1 METIGIKGIG
11 SELQGVGRLRDGRAA
26 FVPFSIPGEVVE
38 VEVER
43 DCGRY
48 VEARAVRIVE
58 PSPARVEPDCPTYGL
73 CGGCQARHMAYPE
86 SLVLKRQRVEDA
98 LKRLGGFEAP
108 DVRAT
113 IGIEDPLRARNKA
126 EYAIADGK
134 IGAFRLDSREIVPL
148 SDCLLQRPESAA
160 ALKRLSGV
168 NLEGLR
174 FAVTRVN
181 RAGELMLT
189 LSGDGDRPPFSA
201 FPGAKSLYYCKL
213 KPRPQHA
220 LDGECR
226 HVAGAERLEEVLL
239 GFRFSL
245 HPQSFFQ
252 VNVDQAERMYAI
264 ALDALELRGDETV
277 LDAYAGAGTITLAA
291 AQRAKAAVGVEIS
304 KPAVDDAKESARR
317 NGLSDRA
324 RFALGDAAVEI
335 PKLAKG
341 GARFDAAILDPPR
354 RGADARVLD
363 ELVRLSPARIAYISC
378 DPGTL
383 ARDLKKL
390 AEGGYALQ
398 WAQPVDMFAYTG
410 HVETVCLMSRVE
422 G

>member
-1 METIGIKGIG
+1 MEVVGITGIG

-38 VEVER
+38 VEIAR

-58 PSPARVEPDCPTYGL
+58 PSPARVEPDCPVYGL
-73 CGGCQARHMAYPE
+73 CGGCQARHMAYAE
-86 SLVLKRQRVEDA
+86 SLVWKRRRVEDA
-98 LKRLGGFEAP
+98 LRRLGGFENP
-108 DVRAT
+108 DVRPT
-113 IGIEDPLRARNKA
+113 IGVRDPLRARNKA
-126 EYAIADGK
+126 EYAIQDGV
-134 IGAFRLDSREIVPL
+134 IGAFRPGSREVVPL

-160 ALKRLSGV
+160 ALKQLSRM
-168 NLEGLR
+168 NLAGLR

-181 RAGELMLT
+181 RGGEMMLT
-189 LSGDGDRPPFSA
+189 LSGDGGRPPFSA
-201 FPGAKSLYYCKL
+201 FPGAKSLYCCKL
-213 KPRPQHA
+213 RPRPRHA

-226 HVAGAERLEEVLL
+226 HISGAERLEEALL
-239 GFRFSL
+239 GLRFSL

-252 VNVDQAERMYAI
+252 VNAEQAERMYTI
-264 ALDALELRGDETV
+264 ALDALELRGDEAV

-317 NGLSDRA
+317 NGLADRA
-324 RFALGDAAVEI
+324 RFVLGDAAVEI

-341 GARFDAAILDPPR
+341 GMRFDAAILDPPR
-354 RGADARVLD
+354 RGADASVLG
-363 ELVRLSPARIAYISC
+363 ELIRLSPARVAYVSC

-383 ARDLKKL
+383 ARDLKRL
-390 AEGGYALQ
+390 CEGGYALQ

-410 HVETVCLMSRVE
+410 HVETVAFMTWA
-422 G
+422 